1 MKEGDGST
9 SHAFIQPQEAAHDRI
24 LESNTKLDESAQDP
38 LEVLTAGESLSTNA
52 LKQCVKEKE
61 HLQQRYEKLHEMF
74 LKEKNEHQKT
84 VSALHEKIEEIL
96 VRHKDE
102 IKRLQNNH
110 QEQLMR
116 IILSKK

>member
-1 MKEGDGST
+1 MQS
-9 SHAFIQPQEAAHDRI
+9 QEAAHDRI
-24 LESNTKLDESAQDP
+24 LESNTELDESAQDP
-38 LEVLTAGESLSTNA
+38 LEVLTPGESSSTTA
-52 LKQCVKEKE
+52 LELCVKEKE

-84 VSALHEKIEEIL
+84 VSALHEKIEQIL

-102 IKRLQNNH
+102 IKRLQNDH
-110 QEQLMR
+110 QEQLMQ